1 LQDAVVTGIEPWLE
15 RDVVVGNER
24 AMLVTYGA
32 SSPWEPTVAHS
43 GKLSGLWCAAA
54 NAATSIRLS
63 GCRLS
68 AVHRSGFPTGGRGW
82 PLVSQK
88 SFGPHRVTQQG

>member
-1 LQDAVVTGIEPWLE
+1 M
-15 RDVVVGNER
+15 VGNER
-24 AMLVTYGA
+24 ALLVTYAA

-54 NAATSIRLS
+54 NAATSIRPS

-82 PLVSQK
+82 PLVS
-88 SFGPHRVTQQG
+88 